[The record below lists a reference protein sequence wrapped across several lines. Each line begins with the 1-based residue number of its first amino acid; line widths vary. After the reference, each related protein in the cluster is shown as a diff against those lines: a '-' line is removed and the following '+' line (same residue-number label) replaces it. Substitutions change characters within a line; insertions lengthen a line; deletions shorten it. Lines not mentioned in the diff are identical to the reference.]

1 MSKLI
6 DENAPKDVNDNE
18 LEFNKKHREE
28 TEDLMAKSSTNLDGY
43 WDRNNPFVKHILFLL
58 AVVIVGGVIYYVLA
72 YMNSH

>member
-43 WDRNNPFVKHILFLL
+43 WDRNNPFVKLILFLL